1 MNTNEKETITKELY
15 AMTFQMNLW
24 LLNNHLS
31 NTINNI
37 FKTGTNIVSNP
48 YFKKHFKSIMYTT
61 FQMNFILSMI
71 VINIMSN

>member
-1 MNTNEKETITKELY
+1 MKMNKKETITKELY

-24 LLNNHLS
+24 LLNNYLS

-37 FKTGTNIVSNP
+37 FKIGTNIVSNP

-61 FQMNFILSMI
+61 FQMNFFLA
-71 VINIMSN
+71 